1 MAFYSYQARDPQGK
15 RLTGV
20 LEAENLGA
28 VVDSLSQKG
37 YLVTRIK
44 PKLSLLP
51 SLEGKW
57 PGSASVKLRD
67 LVVFTRQFSSLIN
80 AGIPLNRTLPVLYQ
94 QTASRRLQKIV
105 SEVQKEINRGLP
117 LYVALN
123 QHPEAFDKLYVQMI
137 KTGEIAGILD
147 SILQKLAD
155 VTQKE
160 LTLRSKIK
168 AAVLYPLMI
177 VLIALGVVTFLIT
190 FVLPNFINTFLHS
203 GMSLPL
209 PTQIL
214 LSIASFLNNYFW
226 LLPVGGLLGWFF
238 GRWFRQ
244 TQSGGI
250 LLDRLVF
257 KVPVFGKLAS
267 QITTARFASALAALL
282 SSGVPVLQAL
292 EVVEETVTN
301 RVFKAA
307 VAQVRQSITEGENLA
322 APLLSA
328 GFFQP
333 LLIQMIA
340 VGEETGNLDAMLV
353 QVAEHCENEVNLAVA
368 ALIPLIEPLL
378 ILIVAAMVGFI
389 VLSIF
394 LPMLGMMSAI
404 GY

>member
-1 MAFYSYQARDPQGK
+1 MAVYLYRARDSLGK
-15 RLTGV
+15 KLTGV
-20 LEAENLGA
+20 LEAENQSA
-28 VVDSLSQKG
+28 IVDSLTQRG
-37 YLVTRIK
+37 YVVTRIK
-44 PKLSLLP
+44 PKLSPLP
-51 SLEGKW
+51 GLEQKW
-57 PGSASVKLRD
+57 LGSGSVRLRD
-67 LVVFTRQFSSLIN
+67 LVVFTRQFSSLIK
-80 AGIPLNRTLPVLYQ
+80 AGIPLNRALQVLQQ
-94 QTASRRLQKIV
+94 QTANRRLQKIV

-117 LYVALN
+117 LYAALS
-123 QHPEAFDKLYVQMI
+123 QHPKAFDKLYVQMI

-147 SILQKLAD
+147 SILQRLAD

-160 LTLRSKIK
+160 LALRSKIK

-177 VLIALGVVTFLIT
+177 VLIALGVVTFLIV

-214 LSIASFLNNYFW
+214 LSIASFLNNHFW
-226 LLPVGGLLGWFF
+226 LLPAGGLLGWLF

-244 TQSGGI
+244 TQRSGM
-250 LLDRLVF
+250 LLERFIF
-257 KVPVFGKLAS
+257 KVPVLGNLVS

-282 SSGVPVLQAL
+282 SSGVPVIQAL
-292 EVVEETVTN
+292 EIVEETVTN

-307 VAQVRQSITEGENLA
+307 VTQIRQSITEGENLA
-322 APLLSA
+322 APMLNA

-333 LLIQMIA
+333 LLIQMIS

-353 QVAEHCENEVNLAVA
+353 QVAEHCENEVNLTVA

-394 LPMLGMMSAI
+394 LPMLGMMTAI

>member
-1 MAFYSYQARDPQGK
+1 
-15 RLTGV
+15 
-20 LEAENLGA
+20 
-28 VVDSLSQKG
+28 
-37 YLVTRIK
+37 
-44 PKLSLLP
+44 
-51 SLEGKW
+51 
-57 PGSASVKLRD
+57 
-67 LVVFTRQFSSLIN
+67 
-80 AGIPLNRTLPVLYQ
+80 
-94 QTASRRLQKIV
+94 
-105 SEVQKEINRGLP
+105 
-117 LYVALN
+117 
-123 QHPEAFDKLYVQMI
+123 
-137 KTGEIAGILD
+137 
-147 SILQKLAD
+147 
-155 VTQKE
+155 
-160 LTLRSKIK
+160 
-168 AAVLYPLMI
+168 MI

-214 LSIASFLNNYFW
+214 LSMASFLNNYFW
-226 LLPVGGLLGWFF
+226 LPVGGLLGWFF

-250 LLDRLVF
+250 LFDRLVF

-267 QITTARFASALAALL
+267 QITTARL
-282 SSGVPVLQAL
+282 PVLWPLCYRAGAGAPGAGSS
-292 EVVEETVTN
+292 EETVTN

>member
-1 MAFYSYQARDPQGK
+1 MAVYLYRARDSLGK
-15 RLTGV
+15 KLTGV
-20 LEAENLGA
+20 LEAENQSA
-28 VVDSLSQKG
+28 IVDSLTQRG
-37 YLVTRIK
+37 YVVTRIK
-44 PKLSLLP
+44 PKLSPLP
-51 SLEGKW
+51 GLEQKW
-57 PGSASVKLRD
+57 LGSGSVRLRD
-67 LVVFTRQFSSLIN
+67 LVVFTRQFSSLIK
-80 AGIPLNRTLPVLYQ
+80 AGIPLNRALQVLQQ
-94 QTASRRLQKIV
+94 QTANRRLQKIV

-117 LYVALN
+117 LYAALS
-123 QHPEAFDKLYVQMI
+123 QHPKAFDKLYVQMI

-147 SILQKLAD
+147 SILQRLAD

-160 LTLRSKIK
+160 LALRSKIK

-177 VLIALGVVTFLIT
+177 VLIALGVVTFLIV

-214 LSIASFLNNYFW
+214 LSIASFLNNHFW
-226 LLPVGGLLGWFF
+226 LLPAGGLLGWLF

-244 TQSGGI
+244 TQRSGM
-250 LLDRLVF
+250 LLERFIF
-257 KVPVFGKLAS
+257 KVPVLGNLVS

-282 SSGVPVLQAL
+282 SSGVPVIQAL
-292 EVVEETVTN
+292 EIVEETVTN

-307 VAQVRQSITEGENLA
+307 VAQIRQSITEGENLA
-322 APLLSA
+322 TPMLNA

-333 LLIQMIA
+333 LLIQMIS

-353 QVAEHCENEVNLAVA
+353 QVAEHCENEVNLTVA

-394 LPMLGMMSAI
+394 LPMLGMMTAI